1 MTPLMRT
8 RSFAILAGSLA
19 LLSAC
24 EGLREALTAH
34 VDVAARADD
43 HELSV
48 NRLSDLLGNAT
59 LQIPVNRETAM
70 IVGDVW
76 VNYQL
81 LGLAAARGDS
91 LKDAKLIDAAASCLT
106 AQARL
111 VPAMETLPVVGRS
124 SVPTT

>member
-1 MTPLMRT
+1 MKT
-8 RSFAILAGSLA
+8 RSIVAVLGSLA

-24 EGLREALTAH
+24 DGLREALTAH
-34 VDVAARADD
+34 VDVAGRAED

-81 LGLAAARGDS
+81 PIRVS
-91 LKDAKLIDAAASCLT
+91 RASCKT
-106 AQARL
+106 
-111 VPAMETLPVVGRS
+111 
-124 SVPTT
+124 